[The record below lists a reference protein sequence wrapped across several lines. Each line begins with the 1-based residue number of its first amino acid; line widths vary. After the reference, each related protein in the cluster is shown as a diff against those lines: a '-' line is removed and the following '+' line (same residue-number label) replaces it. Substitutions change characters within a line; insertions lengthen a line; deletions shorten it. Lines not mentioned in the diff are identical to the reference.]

1 MQGHAMSVANSDERD
16 WSPEVEHQV
25 DSSLT
30 TPGVYRICGV
40 KLHAVQVEH
49 LLAIV
54 QGWMEQKRTFHYVSS
69 TNVNNVAIA
78 LEFEDYFAV
87 MERAD
92 LSIPDGVPFLW
103 YGRLKG
109 FSLKKRCGIEEF
121 MEAVF
126 ELSNH
131 GYTYSHYFYGNT
143 PGVLANMTARLLER
157 YPNLKIAG
165 TYSPPFRALSPQ
177 EDEEDIRMIN
187 DSGADFLWIS
197 LGCPKQEK
205 WLYDHRNRLDVVV
218 GGGAGAVFNFL
229 SGDTFKA
236 PDWVRYMG
244 LEWILRLM
252 MEPKRLFRRY
262 CIKYPVFVFRFI
274 QHSLG
279 IAKTHRSHDAPP
291 LAASC
296 SVAELRVSTRSA
308 RTSGIGS
315 TGDADA
321 R

>member
-1 MQGHAMSVANSDERD
+1 MRDEEFHERK
-16 WSPEVEHQV
+16 WGSQTIPLV

-30 TPGVYRICGV
+30 VPGVYRICGV
-40 KLHAVQVEH
+40 KLHAVQVED

-54 QGWMEQKRTFHYVSS
+54 RRWMEDERTFHYVSS

-78 LEFEDYFAV
+78 LESESYFDV
-87 MERAD
+87 MENAD

-103 YGRLKG
+103 YARWKG
-109 FSLKKRCGIEEF
+109 FPLRKRCGIEEF

-131 GYTYSHYFYGNT
+131 GFTYTHYFYGNT
-143 PGVLANMTARLLER
+143 PRVLANMKARLLER
-157 YPNLKIAG
+157 YPNLKIVG
-165 TYSPPFRALSPQ
+165 MYSPPFRPLSPE

-187 DSGADFLWIS
+187 DSGADFLWVS

-205 WLYDHRNRLDVVV
+205 WLYDHRNALTAVV

-236 PDWVRYMG
+236 PNWVRYMG
-244 LEWILRLM
+244 LEWVLRLS
-252 MEPKRLFRRY
+252 MEPKRLFSRY
-262 CIKYPVFVFRFI
+262 CIKYPIFVFRFI
-274 QHSLG
+274 KYSLG
-279 IAKTHRSHDAPP
+279 MKGTKQSTPASLYYAQAVTPTEDA
-291 LAASC
+291 
-296 SVAELRVSTRSA
+296 AEPWISRISLDHS
-308 RTSGIGS
+308 SGNP
-315 TGDADA
+315 DA

>member
-1 MQGHAMSVANSDERD
+1 MSVAGSYEGEWAPQVER
-16 WSPEVEHQV
+16 PVER
-25 DSSLT
+25 SLT
-30 TPGVYRICGV
+30 TPGVFRICGV
-40 KLHAVQVEH
+40 KVHAVQVED
-49 LLAIV
+49 LLSIV
-54 QGWMEQKRTFHYVSS
+54 HQWLEEKRTFHYVSS

-78 LEFEDYFAV
+78 LESEEYFQV
-87 MERAD
+87 IERAD

-103 YGRLKG
+103 YGQWKG
-109 FSLKKRCGIEEF
+109 FSLPRRCGIEEF

-126 ELSNH
+126 DLSNH
-131 GYTYSHYFYGNT
+131 GLAYSHYFYGNT
-143 PGVLANMTARLLER
+143 PTVLANMKARLLER

-165 TYSPPFRALSPQ
+165 TYSPPFRPLSPQ

-187 DSGADFLWIS
+187 NSGADFLWIS

-205 WLYDHRNRLDVVV
+205 WLYDHRNRLNVVV

-262 CIKYPVFVFRFI
+262 CIKYPIFVFKFI
-274 QHSLG
+274 KYSLG
-279 IAKTHRSHDAPP
+279 FRKRPTLVSP
-291 LAASC
+291 LMVESAQSPNAS
-296 SVAELRVSTRSA
+296 AEVWASKISA
-308 RTSGIGS
+308 RMSGEDS
-315 TGDADA
+315 SGDEDA
-321 R
+321 H